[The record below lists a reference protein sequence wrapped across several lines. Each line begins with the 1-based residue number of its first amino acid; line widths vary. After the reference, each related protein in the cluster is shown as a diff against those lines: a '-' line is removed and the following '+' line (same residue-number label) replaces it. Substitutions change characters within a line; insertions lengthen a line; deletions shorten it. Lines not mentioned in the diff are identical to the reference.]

1 MSQNS
6 NSSDQNSPE
15 VNFKK
20 NNSADLA
27 FRKQSMQSY
36 RLPLMSFAVLMV
48 AGVIFDFALNAY
60 LQLSL
65 IYIFVNVILAMSLN
79 LVNGYTGQFSLGH
92 AGFMAIGAYTSA
104 YLSMKIAPMA
114 GLSSIFSF
122 ILYSIAGGIMSAGFG
137 WVVGLPSLRLK
148 GDYLAIV
155 TLGFGEIIRV
165 MVLNTEALGGARGMY
180 GIPGTSDI
188 ILGGLTLSRFFG
200 YYFISSVWV
209 IIAFFYI
216 WRLVNSTHGR
226 AFKSVRED
234 EIATESIGI
243 DTTQIKVKA
252 FVISSFFAGVAGSL
266 FAHYSNYLNP
276 ATFSFVMSINV
287 VIMVVLGGMG
297 SMTGPILA
305 AVLVTIL
312 PEALRPLQELT
323 GKDLRMV
330 VYSLTL
336 VVLMLVRPQGLMGQ
350 NEVWNM
356 WRKKK

>member
-1 MSQNS
+1 MSH
-6 NSSDQNSPE
+6 DQSLKNDGLQKKVSL
-15 VNFKK
+15 NLDFKK
-20 NNSADLA
+20 LSL
-27 FRKQSMQSY
+27 QSY
-36 RLPLMSFAVLMV
+36 KIPLVSFVVLLV
-48 AGVIFDFALNAY
+48 CGIIFDFALNAY

-65 IYIFVNVILAMSLN
+65 IYVFVNIILAMSLN

-92 AGFMAIGAYTSA
+92 AGFMAVGAYTSA
-104 YLSMKIAPMA
+104 YLSMKIAPIE
-114 GLSSIFSF
+114 GIGSILSFF
-122 ILYSIAGGIMSAGFG
+122 IYSILAGCMSAAFG
-137 WVVGLPSLRLK
+137 WIVGLPSLRLK

-188 ILGGLTLSRFFG
+188 VLGGFTLSRFLS

-209 IIAFFYI
+209 IIAFFFI

-226 AFKSVRED
+226 TFKSVRED

-243 DTTQIKVKA
+243 DTTKVKVKA

-276 ATFSFVMSINV
+276 ATFSFIMSINV

-305 AVLVTIL
+305 AVLVTVL

-330 VYSLTL
+330 VYSLIL
-336 VVLMLVRPQGLMGQ
+336 VVLMLVRPQGLMGH
-350 NEVWNM
+350 NEIWNL